1 MSLKERFRHVRRDS
15 SGGSMPTRPGISAHA
30 FSRLEDEIIGLAGK
44 LSDWQLMELADDFH
58 AMLRQRQQAL
68 TPQGQAPNS
77 TIRIGENDNLP
88 MQRPGA
94 GFSGDR

>member
-1 MSLKERFRHVRRDS
+1 MSLKERFRRVRRDS
-15 SGGSMPTRPGISAHA
+15 SGGSMFTRPGISAHA
-30 FSRLEDEIIGLAGK
+30 FSRLEDEIICLTGK

-58 AMLRQRQQAL
+58 AMLRLRRQAL
-68 TPQGQAPNS
+68 MPQGQAPTSN
-77 TIRIGENDNLP
+77 TPVGENDNLP

>member
-15 SGGSMPTRPGISAHA
+15 SGGSMPTRPGISVHA

-58 AMLRQRQQAL
+58 AVLRQRRHAFA
-68 TPQGQAPNS
+68 PQAPIIN
-77 TIRIGENDNLP
+77 IHVGQNDNRP
-88 MQRPGA
+88 SPTPGA
-94 GFSGDR
+94 GLSGDR